1 MEEDDE
7 GAGQGQV
14 RLRLVVNGEERELPD
29 GITVTAMLESM
40 ALGPKWVVVERNG
53 QPVERRDMATT
64 VLADGDVL
72 ELVKAVAGG

>member
-7 GAGQGQV
+7 GPGEGQV
-14 RLRLVVNGEERELPD
+14 GLRLVINGEPRDLPD

-40 ALGPKWVVVERNG
+40 ELGPKWVVVERNG
-53 QPVERRDMATT
+53 EPVERRDMATT